1 MRLLSIFPE
10 IACSYH
16 KDICSAIFTSALL
29 ITTKNWKQPR
39 SLSTEEQTK
48 KMCQIYRVEYH
59 SAIKNI
65 TSWNLQYEVEK
76 RKKSFSEMLLSE
88 ETPSEK
94 DKCGIY
100 AFICVY

>member
-1 MRLLSIFPE
+1 
-10 IACSYH
+10 
-16 KDICSAIFTSALL
+16 
-29 ITTKNWKQPR
+29 
-39 SLSTEEQTK
+39 
-48 KMCQIYRVEYH
+48 MCQIYRVEYH